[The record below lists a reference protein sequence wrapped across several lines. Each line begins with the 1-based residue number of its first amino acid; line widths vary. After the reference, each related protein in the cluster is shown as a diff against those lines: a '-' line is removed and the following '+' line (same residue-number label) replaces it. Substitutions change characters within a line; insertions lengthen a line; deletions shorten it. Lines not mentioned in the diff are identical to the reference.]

1 MQTGKLTKIGIKE
14 PTPLAQSSTVL
25 GIKIDLIDYA
35 RTIASIDHWRR
46 NGEHHYVVIHNSH
59 SSMLC
64 RRDPLMR
71 QATEGAALVLPDGVG
86 IILGVRLLR
95 YEHCGRVTG
104 PTLMLKLCDDGRQAG
119 YRHFFYGGRE
129 GVAEEMASNLTQR
142 FSGLTVAGTYAPPFR
157 TLTPEEDAQ
166 VVERINGSRP
176 DIVWVGLGAP
186 KQEKWMAAHLGR
198 IEATAMIGVGAAF
211 DFHSGHAKWAPRWV
225 RDLGLEWIWRLAQ
238 EPRRMWRRNLDNP
251 LFLLAVIN
259 QRCETFWFNERD

>member
-1 MQTGKLTKIGIKE
+1 MVYSRKYK
-14 PTPLAQSSTVL
+14 
-25 GIKIDLIDYA
+25 
-35 RTIASIDHWRR
+35 
-46 NGEHHYVVIHNSH
+46 
-59 SSMLC
+59 
-64 RRDPLMR
+64 
-71 QATEGAALVLPDGVG
+71 
-86 IILGVRLLR
+86 ILGVNIDLVNYAEVIKTIGQWRREGQRNYVIIANPHSLMSCTRDALMREATREAALIVPDGIGMIWGARLLR

-166 VVERINGSRP
+166 VVERINRSRP

-198 IEATAMIGVGAAF
+198 IKATAMVGVGAAF
-211 DFHSGHAKWAPRWV
+211 DFHSGNAKWAPRWV

-259 QRCETFWFNERD
+259 QRCETFWFNGRD